1 MDVTGDLLSAASLL
15 LASVGLLFSAWQAE
29 ITSAT
34 EVSIKGM
41 RADRGPRIAQVR
53 QALLFRALPL
63 LLAVLLIV
71 LTLAPPAIAVVI
83 HSLTDCR
90 GNPYDPIRTM
100 FVSVWILA
108 VGLLIAVVAQLRKL
122 NLKRR
127 MLNEP
132 DTVVNKSP

>member
-29 ITSAT
+29 ITSAV

-41 RADRGPRIAQVR
+41 RADRGPRISQVK

-71 LTLAPPAIAVVI
+71 ATLAPPALGVII

-90 GNPYDPIRTM
+90 GNPYDPIRAM
-100 FVSVWILA
+100 FLGVWILA
-108 VGLLIAVVAQLRKL
+108 VGLAFAVGSQLIKL
-122 NLKRR
+122 NSKRR
-127 MLNEP
+127 LLNRP
-132 DTVVNKSP
+132 DAATT

>member
-29 ITSAT
+29 IASAV

-41 RADRGPRIAQVR
+41 RADRGPRIAQVK

-71 LTLAPPAIAVVI
+71 ATLAPPAIAVVI

-90 GNPYDPIRTM
+90 GNPYDPIRAM

-108 VGLLIAVVAQLRKL
+108 AGLAIVVGSQLRKL
-122 NLKRR
+122 NSKRR
-127 MLNEP
+127 LLNRH
-132 DTVVNKSP
+132 DAAGT